1 MAEQTK
7 KAWYKK
13 WWVWVIAVLVLAGI
27 GGAMS
32 GGGTA
37 ETQGAEQSSQKQ
49 EQSSQQT
56 ESPTPVASIVYDAE
70 LGSGNYTSGI
80 DFPAGTYDIEVVSGN
95 GNVSSDN
102 QFDGGINAIMGVKDD
117 DLYQKSYS
125 NISLPEDTLL
135 RISGGVVVKI
145 HSEDASGAA
154 LSKREQPNTEEI
166 ELSNGNFVAGTDF
179 PAGVYDIQA
188 VSGNGNVS
196 SDNIYSGGL
205 NAIMGVKNDELY
217 EKEYKNI
224 SLEEGVTLKID
235 GVKIKL
241 VPSK

>member
-80 DFPAGTYDIEVVSGN
+80 DFPAGTYDIEAVSYTHLDVYKRQGLFP
-95 GNVSSDN
+95 SS
-102 QFDGGINAIMGVKDD
+102 K
-117 DLYQKSYS
+117 
-125 NISLPEDTLL
+125 
-135 RISGGVVVKI
+135 
-145 HSEDASGAA
+145 SGA
-154 LSKREQPNTEEI
+154 NC
-166 ELSNGNFVAGTDF
+166 
-179 PAGVYDIQA
+179 
-188 VSGNGNVS
+188 
-196 SDNIYSGGL
+196 
-205 NAIMGVKNDELY
+205 
-217 EKEYKNI
+217 
-224 SLEEGVTLKID
+224 
-235 GVKIKL
+235 
-241 VPSK
+241 VP